1 MTARLRADAERNRQR
16 IIDAARRVF
25 AARGVHAPVEDIAK
39 EAGVG
44 IGTLYRRFPDRT
56 ELVEAVFLERAG
68 RYLAA
73 AEQARLIDD
82 PWEAFRSYLEQLCAI
97 QAEDATVTDV
107 LTLTLPAS
115 GALETLR
122 NRLYATQN
130 RLIRAAKRQGTLRA
144 DFVPEDVPLLLIA
157 NAAIIQTLGDAVP
170 TSAPRFL
177 ALALDALRTDHPSPL
192 PAPPDPAALVAAMQR
207 PPVKRRGPS

>member
-1 MTARLRADAERNRQR
+1 MSTRLRADAERNRQR

-25 AARGVHAPVEDIAK
+25 AAQGVHAPVEEIAK

-56 ELVEAVFLERAG
+56 EIVEAVFLERAG

-73 AEQARLIDD
+73 AEEARLIDD
-82 PWEAFRSYLEQLCAI
+82 PWDAFRSYLEQLCAI

-115 GALETLR
+115 EALEKLR

-130 RLIRAAKRQGTLRA
+130 RLIRAAMRQGTLRA
-144 DFVPEDVPLLLIA
+144 DFVPEDVPVLLVA
-157 NAAIIQTLGDAVP
+157 NAAIIRTVGEEV
-170 TSAPRFL
+170 APRFL
-177 ALALDALRTDHPSPL
+177 AIALDGLRTDNPSPL
-192 PAPPDPAALVAAMQR
+192 PNPPSAATLVAAMQR
-207 PPVKRRGPS
+207 PPVNRRGPSTP

>member
-1 MTARLRADAERNRQR
+1 M
-16 IIDAARRVF
+16 DAARRVF
-25 AARGVHAPVEDIAK
+25 AAQGVHAPVEEIAK

-56 ELVEAVFLERAG
+56 ELVEAVFREQAG

-73 AEQARLIDD
+73 AEEARLVDD
-82 PWEAFRSYLEQLCAI
+82 PWEAFKTYLQSLGAL

-107 LTLTLPAS
+107 LTLTLPTS
-115 GALETLR
+115 GALEQLR

-144 DFVPEDVPLLLIA
+144 DFTPEDVVLLLIA
-157 NAAIIQTLGDAVP
+157 NAAIIRTVGADTPA
-170 TSAPRFL
+170 SAPRFL
-177 ALALDALRTDHPSPL
+177 ALAIDALRTENPSPL
-192 PAPPDPAALVAAMQR
+192 PDPPPPADLVRALQR
-207 PPVKRRGPS
+207 PPVIRRGTSIP